1 MTTFDDLAALVGV
14 AQEGQRLELKRA
26 GALTGGGMASELVK
40 DVSAM
45 ANAEGGRIIYGVAD
59 PIVDAAV
66 TRARLTQLV
75 ANNTS
80 PTLRAFAIEQ
90 VIGPTGRF
98 MVVDVEQGATAHQ
111 STLDRKY
118 YQRVGVVV
126 EAMLDFQIRDVMAR
140 RTAPIVEFDL
150 GRVVQARES
159 DRHVYRLAPRVLNV
173 GGVTLERGFWRSTF
187 LWRLD
192 LPSSQLPCASM
203 AGLRTQFAADHRDCS
218 L

>member
-1 MTTFDDLAALVGV
+1 
-14 AQEGQRLELKRA
+14 
-26 GALTGGGMASELVK
+26 
-40 DVSAM
+40 
-45 ANAEGGRIIYGVAD
+45 
-59 PIVDAAV
+59 V

-126 EAMLDFQIRDVMAR
+126 EAMLDFQIRDVM
-140 RTAPIVEFDL
+140 
-150 GRVVQARES
+150 
-159 DRHVYRLAPRVLNV
+159 
-173 GGVTLERGFWRSTF
+173 ERGFWRSTF